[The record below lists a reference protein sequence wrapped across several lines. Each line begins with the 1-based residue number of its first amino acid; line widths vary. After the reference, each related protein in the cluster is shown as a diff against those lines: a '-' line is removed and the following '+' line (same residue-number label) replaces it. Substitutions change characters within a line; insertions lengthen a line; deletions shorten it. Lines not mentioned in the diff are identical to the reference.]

1 MSFNKTVSV
10 LVALLFLAAGAAA
23 QDVADLDGVETQ
35 PVSGDYVMGEEIETT
50 FDYSLTE
57 ITRTRAIETILVIDK
72 SGSMGGSKM
81 SNVRT
86 AAKNYVDN
94 INVNAGDKIGV
105 VAFDNSA
112 SKIHG
117 LSSNKGSVK
126 NAISGLNGNGG
137 TDIGDGISQADFYS
151 NSDAVKAM
159 VVLSDG
165 IDYSFDG
172 GEADNAR
179 SNGIQV
185 HGIMYGSGA
194 SESDMQEV
202 SGSNC
207 ITDSNQENSDG
218 DTCWYAT
225 TSSIDS
231 VYNSINNEIK
241 KEASGVKI
249 HAVIENA
256 EVPQSEYISKNGNEY
271 VLSAASE
278 TGDHEKTISWY
289 LAESGDDVTVQ
300 TGNSWLEYRV
310 DGNQET
316 ETFPGGTQE
325 ENNVEYMN
333 LDVTSSSI
341 NKDASGVD
349 ASVEVENTGNHP
361 TPQTDVS
368 FFADSRGNGVQRS
381 IGSLQPGQSETVQVS
396 GLSPSD
402 FQVSSSTETVDVL
415 ADWQDD
421 VIEPDE
427 SDNREQVG
435 RIDIGAPSTSDDY
448 SGNNWHTNPQ
458 TVNLQCSDS
467 HSGKTTGC
475 SQIDWQIEKN
485 GNTVRQGTGTGTQTS
500 VNAGSSAE
508 GVLTVRYRGWDNAG
522 NSEGWNQVTVKVD
535 KTDPQ
540 TDDSTDNN
548 WHSTSQDVTL
558 SATDSVSGVDTI
570 YYCTDQSN
578 NCDPQNG
585 NTYSGEF
592 TVSQEG
598 TNYVRY
604 RSQDVAGNLEQVRS
618 TEVKIDYTAPDTTD
632 DYPGGW
638 HNRSITVKMNCDDR
652 PQGDNSGCN
661 FIEACKD
668 RGNTCSLSQTD
679 SVTFDTEGRN
689 YLRYRSTD
697 KVGNEEAREST
708 MVKLDF
714 SDPTATV
721 DKKILADGSLNAT
734 AVCSDSL
741 SGCDDD
747 SRRLYITDEATFDC
761 PEEVSQYQSGASV
774 NVEKERWVCSAVKDN
789 AGHWD
794 TSYEPVKFGASTIT
808 ATVHLPGDSKIVHT
822 TNDSVVP
829 MSIDLGTKKQQ
840 ETDVRVQLT
849 NVNAQFGQE
858 GESKEVTLDSEEQKE
873 LEFTVNPHHQGE
885 KDLKILMTDLE
896 EDTTYQRDVK
906 INVREGEQRGSY
918 RKEVPGI
925 GLTHILLLATVSMT
939 FFLYRP

>member
-1 MSFNKTVSV
+1 MNFNKTVSV
-10 LVALLFLAAGAAA
+10 LAAFLFLIVGAAA
-23 QDVADLDGVETQ
+23 QDVADLNGVETQ
-35 PVSGDYVMGEEIETT
+35 PVSGDYVMGEEVETT

-72 SGSMGGSKM
+72 SGSMSGSKM

-94 INVNAGDKIGV
+94 INVNAGDEIGV
-105 VAFDNSA
+105 VAFDNGA
-112 SKIHG
+112 SKIHD

-137 TDIGDGISQADFYS
+137 TDIGDGISRADFYS
-151 NSDAVKAM
+151 GGDAVKAM

-165 IDYSFDG
+165 HGSINN
-172 GEADNAR
+172 EADNAR
-179 SNGIQV
+179 SNGVQV

-194 SESDMQEV
+194 SESDMQTV
-202 SGSNC
+202 SNSEC
-207 ITDSNQENSDG
+207 TADSSQENNDG
-218 DTCWYAT
+218 DTCWHAT

-249 HAVIENA
+249 HAIIENA
-256 EVPQSEYISKNGNEY
+256 EVPESEYISKDGNEY

-278 TGDHEKTISWY
+278 AGDHEKTISWY
-289 LAESGDDVTVQ
+289 LADSGDDVTVQ

-333 LDVTSSSI
+333 LDVTDSSI
-341 NKDASGVD
+341 DKDASGVD

-368 FFADSRGNGVQRS
+368 FFADSRGNGVQRGLS
-381 IGSLQPGQSETVQVS
+381 SLQPGQSDTVQVS

-415 ADWQDD
+415 VDWQDN
-421 VIEPDE
+421 VIEQDE

-435 RIDIGAPSTSDDY
+435 RIDIGSPSTSDDY
-448 SGNNWHTNPQ
+448 SGNNWHTSPQ

-485 GNTVRQGTGTGTQTS
+485 GNTVRQSTDTGGQTS
-500 VNAGSSAE
+500 VNVGSSAE
-508 GVLTVRYRGWDNAG
+508 GVLTLRYRSWDNSG
-522 NSEGWNQVTVKVD
+522 NSESWNQETVKVD

-558 SATDSVSGVDTI
+558 SASDSVSGVDTT
-570 YYCTDQSN
+570 YYCTDQANSCN
-578 NCDPQNG
+578 PQNG
-585 NTYSGEF
+585 NTYSEF

-604 RSQDVAGNLEQVRS
+604 RSRDVAGNLEDVRS

-638 HNRSITVKMNCDDR
+638 QNTSITVNMNCGDR

-668 RGNTCSLSQTD
+668 RGDTCTLSQTD
-679 SVTFDTEGRN
+679 SITFDTEGRN

-697 KVGNEEAREST
+697 NVGNQEAREST

-721 DKKILADGSLNAT
+721 DKEILSDGSLNAT
-734 AVCSDSL
+734 AVCSDGL

-761 PEEVSQYQSGASV
+761 PEEVSAYQSEASV

-829 MSIDLGTKKQQ
+829 MSMDLGSKKQQ
-840 ETDVRVQLT
+840 ETDVRVELT

-858 GESKEVTLDSEEQKE
+858 GNSKEVTVDSGEQKE

-885 KDLKILMTDLE
+885 KDLEIRITDLD

-906 INVREGEQRGSY
+906 ISVREREQRGSY
-918 RKEVPGI
+918 RQEVPGI
-925 GLTHILLLATVSMT
+925 GLIHILILMSLTT
-939 FFLYRP
+939 GYFLYRP